1 MRNKVWFNSGGRRR
15 NFKRSLKHL
24 KDQPAVYLEI
34 GVFRGESL
42 AWVAKNILTHPESRG
57 LGVDPWEPGCM
68 GRRWTGAEINENYR
82 LAQKAIRKW
91 NDRVELAKTTSQE
104 FFSAGTLQPGTVD
117 AIYLDGEHDP
127 EPLTADFRAAWELLK
142 VGGVLIIDD
151 YKARTSK
158 IPQVVEALAVE
169 YGARWE
175 ELFRNYQIGF
185 RKIA

>member
-42 AWVAKNILTHPESRG
+42 AWVAENILTHPESRG
-57 LGVDPWEPGCM
+57 IGVDPWEPGCM

>member
-127 EPLTADFRAAWELLK
+127 EPLTADFQAAWELLK